1 MNIYVVTVHAKTTSG
16 KRERATYKIRTSG
29 GDPEGVRRMAIGEF
43 MLYEYQHQNRF
54 MKIISVVIKEVE
66 HED

>member
-1 MNIYVVTVHAKTTSG
+1 MSVYVVNVHAKTTAG
-16 KRERATYKIRTSG
+16 KRERATYKIRTG
-29 GDPEGVRRMAIGEF
+29 GDPESVRRMALGEF